1 MEEKKSDVSAAG
13 GQKSGKLKKYAAII
27 LILILA
33 GAGYAWYSY
42 NLPEKR
48 LARALEEADAL
59 LEAKN
64 YEEASAAYEQAEGI
78 NGVSP
83 EALEGHIL
91 SELYRADGLAA
102 KASDIPSRA
111 QACECYGQ
119 VVRLCD
125 EAAAALEDPSDERF
139 AQPRADADAKRTALQ
154 EEIAA
159 AYDKVECY
167 VEKEDRSGSFLI
179 PGGNEAACTQYF
191 DLAVVNDQYYPYADR
206 INESLKQ
213 QKDDYFADPEND
225 PSSLLAKAGVIDKDA
240 VCRDYVGVE
249 GTYSGQGLLC
259 IRMAHV
265 RNIGGTQSNDY
276 CGRTFRLSDGGEVS
290 LGDLTGK
297 TDIGLRRFVRRA
309 IWSWLQQEGY
319 TEILKSDVED
329 YVEDLRADEYKFCI
343 RDDGTLCLVIDQSV
357 PFFADRQQTLEIPLE
372 IDEDQEQ

>member
-13 GQKSGKLKKYAAII
+13 GQPKGKLKKYAVIVLVII
-27 LILILA
+27 LAAA
-33 GAGYAWYSY
+33 GFAWYNY

-48 LARALEEADAL
+48 LGRALEKADAL

-64 YEEASAAYEQAEGI
+64 YEEAAAAYEQAEEI

-91 SELYRADGLAA
+91 SELYRADELAA

-111 QACECYGQ
+111 QACDCYGQ
-119 VVRLCD
+119 VILLCD
-125 EAAAALEDPSDERF
+125 SAAEALEDPSDERF
-139 AQPRADADAKRTALQ
+139 AQPRTDADTKRTALQ
-154 EEIAA
+154 QQIAA
-159 AYDKVECY
+159 DYDQVDCY
-167 VEKEDRSGSFLI
+167 VETEDRSGSFLT
-179 PGGNEAACTQYF
+179 PGGSEVSCTQYY
-191 DLAVVNDQYYPYADR
+191 DLAIVNDEYYPYTDK
-206 INESLKQ
+206 INASLQQ
-213 QKDDYFADPEND
+213 QKDDYFADSEND
-225 PSSLLAKAGVIDKDA
+225 PSALLVKAGVTDKDA

-249 GTYSGQGLLC
+249 GTYSGKGLLC

-265 RNIGGTQSNDY
+265 QNIGGMQSNDY

-297 TDIGLRRFVRRA
+297 TDIGLRRFVRRT

-319 TEILKSDVED
+319 KEILKMDVEE
-329 YVEDLRADEYKFCI
+329 YVEDLKADDYKFCI

-357 PFFADRQQTLEIPLE
+357 PFFADRQETLEIPLE
-372 IDEDQEQ
+372 IEEDQEQ